1 MKKDWLLSLLVV
13 SDLYGVPIDPL
24 QMFHE
29 LNMTEADDVTQEQ
42 LLKMAKYLGYR
53 AKQTDF
59 NLSLTPRYP
68 MPCLLIDKQGNYHVL
83 IQANEEKA
91 LVYFPVEQAPKSLSL
106 AELDA
111 LAIDTVILLKHKV
124 IKQKKQTFGIK
135 WFLPVLAKYKYL
147 LLEVMLAA
155 FFIQLFG
162 IAVPIFIQVVIDK
175 VLSHNSLATL
185 TVLGTGLMISFVL
198 EMILSIAKNH
208 VFSNTTNKIDMLL
221 SVRLYEHLLRLPL
234 RYFENRRVGDTV
246 ARIRELETIRHFLTG
261 TPLNAVLDC
270 FFLIVY
276 IVILYFYSIQLTWI
290 LLLTIPLFVLLSVIT
305 TPLFKQRLD
314 ERFATGAEAQSF
326 LVESVSG
333 IHTIKSLALEPKMR
347 QQWGELE
354 AGYTKAS
361 FKGSILSGDI
371 SAIGQFI
378 QKVSDLLILWFGAK
392 AVLEGK
398 LTVGQLIAFRMLA
411 SKVSGPI
418 LRIVQIWQD
427 VQQTGISM
435 DRIGDIFNSKTEETS
450 TNKTRMAAL
459 QGNIRFQNVSFRY
472 DPDRSPAIKNM
483 TFDISAGQTIGI
495 VGRSGSG
502 KSTLTKLIQRL
513 YVPESGDIY
522 VDGVNIAVTDMVW
535 LRSQIGVVLQE
546 NFLFNRTIRE
556 NIAINYP
563 SATIEVVI
571 EAAKAA
577 GAHDFIASFPNGYD
591 TEVGEHGVGL
601 SGGQKQRVAIARALI
616 TNPKILIF
624 DEATSA
630 LDVESEQ
637 IIQQNLKKIAENRT
651 VLIIAHRLTT
661 IRDADCIFALED
673 GELREMGTIAD
684 LLSQADGIFKT
695 LYDQQDGMLKSTE
708 SGGR

>member
-1 MKKDWLLSLLVV
+1 MS
-13 SDLYGVPIDPL
+13 
-24 QMFHE
+24 
-29 LNMTEADDVTQEQ
+29 
-42 LLKMAKYLGYR
+42 
-53 AKQTDF
+53 
-59 NLSLTPRYP
+59 
-68 MPCLLIDKQGNYHVL
+68 
-83 IQANEEKA
+83 
-91 LVYFPVEQAPKSLSL
+91 
-106 AELDA
+106 ELDA

-208 VFSNTTNKIDMLL
+208 VFSNTTNKIDMIL

-361 FKGSILSGDI
+361 FKGAILSGDI

-472 DPDRSPAIKNM
+472 DPNRSPDIKNM

>member
-29 LNMTEADDVTQEQ
+29 LNMSEADDVTQEQ

-53 AKQTDF
+53 AKQTAF

-68 MPCLLIDKQGNYHVL
+68 MPCLLIDKEGNYHVL
-83 IQANEEKA
+83 VQANEEKA
-91 LVYFPVEQAPKSLSL
+91 LVYFPLEQAPKSLSMS
-106 AELDA
+106 ELDA

-208 VFSNTTNKIDMLL
+208 VFSNTTNKIDMIL

-361 FKGSILSGDI
+361 FKGAILSGDI

-472 DPDRSPAIKNM
+472 DPNRSPDIKNM

>member
-29 LNMTEADDVTQEQ
+29 LNMSEADDVTQEQ

-53 AKQTDF
+53 AKQTAF

-68 MPCLLIDKQGNYHVL
+68 MPCLLIDKEGNYHVL
-83 IQANEEKA
+83 VQANEEKA
-91 LVYFPVEQAPKSLSL
+91 LVYFPLEQAPKSLSMS
-106 AELDA
+106 ELDA

-208 VFSNTTNKIDMLL
+208 VFSNTTNKIDMIL

-472 DPDRSPAIKNM
+472 DPNRSPAIKNM

-684 LLSQADGIFKT
+684 LLSQADGIFRT

>member
-29 LNMTEADDVTQEQ
+29 LNMSEADDVTQEQ

-53 AKQTDF
+53 AKQTAF

-83 IQANEEKA
+83 VQANEEKA
-91 LVYFPVEQAPKSLSL
+91 LVYFPLEQAPKSLSMS
-106 AELDA
+106 ELDA

-208 VFSNTTNKIDMLL
+208 VFSNTTNKIDMIL

-361 FKGSILSGDI
+361 FKGAILSGDI

-472 DPDRSPAIKNM
+472 DPNRSPDIKNM

>member
-1 MKKDWLLSLLVV
+1 MKNDWLLSLLVV
-13 SDLYGVPIDPL
+13 SELYGVPIDPP

-29 LNMTEADDVTQEQ
+29 LNMTESADVDEKQM
-42 LLKMAKYLGYR
+42 LKIIKYLGYK
-53 AKQTDF
+53 AKSSRF
-59 NLSLTPRYP
+59 TPELYYRLP
-68 MPCLLIDKQGNYHVL
+68 MPCILKDWAGNYFVL
-83 IQANEEKA
+83 IQATKEKA
-91 LVYFPVEQAPKSLSL
+91 LIYFPLEQRPKELSL
-106 AELDA
+106 DELYTME
-111 LAIDTVILLKHKV
+111 IETVLLLKHKQ
-124 IKQKKQTFGIK
+124 IKKKNQKFGIK
-135 WFLPVLAKYKYL
+135 WFLPSIIKYKHV

-155 FFIQLFG
+155 LFIQLLGLFS
-162 IAVPIFIQVVIDK
+162 PIFIQVVIDK
-175 VLSHNSLATL
+175 VLSHHSLATL
-185 TVLGTGLMISFVL
+185 TVLGTGLLIAFVFEL
-198 EMILSIAKNH
+198 ILGIAKNH
-208 VFSNTTNKIDMLL
+208 VFSNTTNKIDLLL
-221 SVRLYEHLLRLPL
+221 SVRLYDHLLRLPL

-246 ARIRELETIRHFLTG
+246 ARIRELETIRNFLTG
-261 TPLNAVLDC
+261 TPLNAIIDC
-270 FFLIVY
+270 IFLVFYLI
-276 IVILYFYSIQLTWI
+276 ILLFYSTQLTLI
-290 LLLTIPLFVLLSVIT
+290 LLLTIPLFVLLSLIT
-305 TPLFKQRLD
+305 TPVFKERLD

-333 IHTIKSLALEPKMR
+333 IHTIKSLALEPKMKE
-347 QQWGELE
+347 QWGELE

-361 FKGSILSGDI
+361 FKGSILSGDVGV
-371 SAIGQFI
+371 IGQFI

-411 SKVSGPI
+411 SKVSSPI
-418 LRIVQIWQD
+418 LRIVQIWRE
-427 VQQTGISM
+427 VQQTGISI
-435 DRIGDIFNSKTEETS
+435 DRIGDIFDTKPEEES
-450 TNKTRMAAL
+450 NNKTRMQAL
-459 QGNIRFQNVSFRY
+459 QGKIVFQNITFRY
-472 DPDRSPAIKNM
+472 DPSRSPAIKAM
-483 TFDISAGQTIGI
+483 SFEIQPGQTIGI

-522 VDGVNIAVTDMVW
+522 IDGVNIAVTDMVW

-563 SATIEVVI
+563 SASIEKVI

-601 SGGQKQRVAIARALI
+601 SGGQKQRIAIARALI
-616 TNPKILIF
+616 TDPKILIF

-630 LDVESEQ
+630 LDVESEH

-661 IRDADCIFALED
+661 IKDADCIFALEN
-673 GELREMGTIAD
+673 GELKEMGSIPE
-684 LLSQADGIFKT
+684 LLAQPEGIFKG
-695 LYDQQDGMLKSTE
+695 LYEQQEGMLGKNF
-708 SGGR
+708 